1 MSESRLTSGEA
12 IKRKTQKRE
21 NSPKPPTHRKP
32 DKPTKQKLG
41 HANKPNQNHEGGSQN
56 TNQDNGQRGRQIRPT
71 KARARGKEGKRR
83 PANKE
88 RADAR
93 AGSRGRREKQH
104 KPYSF
109 SGVLRDTGSPK
120 GEYRWRGQS
129 STQGRSLCCHE
140 AEGRNE
146 PKIKN

>member
-1 MSESRLTSGEA
+1 MSQSRLTSGEA

-21 NSPKPPTHRKP
+21 NSPKPPTHRKTRQTNQ
-32 DKPTKQKLG
+32 TKTR
-41 HANKPNQNHEGGSQN
+41 HANKPNQNHEGGSQKHQPGQRTTRQADK
-56 TNQDNGQRGRQIRPT
+56 TNQSEGAGE
-71 KARARGKEGKRR
+71 EGKRR

-88 RADAR
+88 RADAQ

-140 AEGRNE
+140 AEE
-146 PKIKN
+146 ETSKN